1 MRIDLL
7 NNRWGYQIIFCWFG
21 MPKYYDLL
29 LTEQSIVLLVMPDLI
44 RHLCTQYVE
53 ITTDSWGSQE

>member
-1 MRIDLL
+1 
-7 NNRWGYQIIFCWFG
+7 